1 MVKTLFTK
9 NMSDCL
15 ASNILLYRLY
25 LKKIIHWSP
34 VFLLLP
40 NNKTINY
47 NILIN
52 LKVGVVILFR
62 CIFFNNNWRNS
73 QDPDGNQN
81 LKCIYIWSVAAKGF
95 INFIQSILAPKILYG
110 RPTCLSV
117 RPLALTP
124 PIIHRLWLESVHAQL
139 ELWRRMAE

>member
-62 CIFFNNNWRNS
+62 CIFLIII
-73 QDPDGNQN
+73 GET
-81 LKCIYIWSVAAKGF
+81 LK
-95 INFIQSILAPKILYG
+95 IQMAIKI
-110 RPTCLSV
+110 
-117 RPLALTP
+117 
-124 PIIHRLWLESVHAQL
+124 
-139 ELWRRMAE
+139 